1 MRSMLFAPGNK
12 YELLQKF
19 SKIQPDIAII
29 DLEDAVPDSEKQ
41 VARENLQKYAQE
53 DKTAV
58 TTYVRVNALVSQH
71 FEEDIRSIP
80 PQIAGIVIPK
90 VNDASDIE
98 RATQAIERNSVSAKI
113 LVGIETVKGLMSV
126 QDIFGTASVF
136 AAYFGAED
144 YVHDLGG
151 LRTDGNDEVL
161 FARTQI
167 GISSR
172 LFGVPVVDQIVA
184 DFSDSERFMKEAQQ
198 AKSLGFTGKLC
209 IHPSQVPLANQSFSS
224 TPEEIQQA
232 IELLKVYDE
241 AVANGTASIV
251 HDGQMVD
258 EALAKQARRI
268 LSQNTLCYRHGR
280 N

>member
-1 MRSMLFAPGNK
+1 MSQKMRSMLFAPGNK

-53 DKTAV
+53 DKTAA

-144 YVHDLGG
+144 YIHDLGG
-151 LRTDGNDEVL
+151 LRTDGNNEVL

-268 LSQNTLCYRHGR
+268 LSQN
-280 N
+280 ND

>member
-1 MRSMLFAPGNK
+1 MSQKMRSMLFAPGNK

-144 YVHDLGG
+144 YIHDLGG

-251 HDGQMVD
+251 HNGQMVD

-268 LSQNTLCYRHGR
+268 LSQNNG
-280 N
+280 

>member
-1 MRSMLFAPGNK
+1 MNQKMRSMLFAPGNK

-53 DKTAV
+53 DKTAA

-98 RATQAIERNSVSAKI
+98 WATQAIERNSVSAKI

-144 YVHDLGG
+144 YIHDLGG

-268 LSQNTLCYRHGR
+268 LSQSND
-280 N
+280 

>member
-1 MRSMLFAPGNK
+1 MSQKMRSMLFAPGNK

-144 YVHDLGG
+144 YIHDLGG
-151 LRTDGNDEVL
+151 LRTDGNNEVL

-241 AVANGTASIV
+241 AVAIGTASIV
-251 HDGQMVD
+251 HNGQMVD

-268 LSQNTLCYRHGR
+268 LSQN
-280 N
+280 ND

>member
-1 MRSMLFAPGNK
+1 MSQKMRSMLFAPGNK

-19 SKIQPDIAII
+19 SKFSQILQS
-29 DLEDAVPDSEKQ
+29 LTLKTQFPDSEKQ

-53 DKTAV
+53 DKTAA
-58 TTYVRVNALVSQH
+58 TTYVRVNALVSEH

-90 VNDASDIE
+90 VNDPSDIE

-144 YVHDLGG
+144 YIHDLGG

-251 HDGQMVD
+251 YNGQMVD

-268 LSQNTLCYRHGR
+268 LSQN
-280 N
+280 ND

>member
-1 MRSMLFAPGNK
+1 MSQKMRSMLFAPGNK

-53 DKTAV
+53 DKTAA

-126 QDIFGTASVF
+126 QDIFRTASVF

-144 YVHDLGG
+144 YIHDLGG
-151 LRTDGNDEVL
+151 LRTDGNNEVL

-184 DFSDSERFMKEAQQ
+184 DFSNSERFMKEAQQ

-232 IELLKVYDE
+232 LELLKVYDE

-251 HDGQMVD
+251 HNGQMVD

-268 LSQNTLCYRHGR
+268 LSQN
-280 N
+280 ND

>member
-1 MRSMLFAPGNK
+1 MSQKMRSMLFAPGNK

-29 DLEDAVPDSEKQ
+29 DLEDAVPNSEKQ

-53 DKTAV
+53 DKTAA

-144 YVHDLGG
+144 YIHDLGG
-151 LRTDGNDEVL
+151 LRTDGNNEVL

-184 DFSDSERFMKEAQQ
+184 DFSNSERFMKEAQQ

-232 IELLKVYDE
+232 LELLKVYDE

-251 HDGQMVD
+251 HNGQMVD

-268 LSQNTLCYRHGR
+268 LSQN
-280 N
+280 ND

>member
-1 MRSMLFAPGNK
+1 MSQKMRSMLFAPGNK

-241 AVANGTASIV
+241 AVAYGTASIV

-268 LSQNTLCYRHGR
+268 LSQNDD
-280 N
+280 

>member
-1 MRSMLFAPGNK
+1 MSQKMRSMLFAPGNK

-53 DKTAV
+53 DKTAA

-144 YVHDLGG
+144 YIHDLGG

-184 DFSDSERFMKEAQQ
+184 DFSNSERFMKEAQQ

-232 IELLKVYDE
+232 IELLNVYDA

-251 HDGQMVD
+251 HNGQMVD

-268 LSQNTLCYRHGR
+268 LSQN
-280 N
+280 ND

>member
-1 MRSMLFAPGNK
+1 MSQKMRSMLFAPGNK

-53 DKTAV
+53 DKTAA

-144 YVHDLGG
+144 YIHDLGA

-251 HDGQMVD
+251 HNGQMVD

-268 LSQNTLCYRHGR
+268 LSQN
-280 N
+280 ND

>member
-1 MRSMLFAPGNK
+1 MSQKMRSMLFAPGNK

-29 DLEDAVPDSEKQ
+29 DLEDAVPNSEKQ

-53 DKTAV
+53 DKTAA

-184 DFSDSERFMKEAQQ
+184 DFSNSERFMKEAQQ

-251 HDGQMVD
+251 HNGQMVD

-268 LSQNTLCYRHGR
+268 LSQN
-280 N
+280 ND

>member
-1 MRSMLFAPGNK
+1 MNQKMRSMLFAPGNK

-268 LSQNTLCYRHGR
+268 LSQDND
-280 N
+280 

>member
-1 MRSMLFAPGNK
+1 MSQKMRSMLFAPGNK

-53 DKTAV
+53 DKTAA

-151 LRTDGNDEVL
+151 LRTDGNNEVL

-184 DFSDSERFMKEAQQ
+184 DFSNSERFMKEAQQ

-232 IELLKVYDE
+232 LELLKVYDE

-251 HDGQMVD
+251 HNGQMVD

-268 LSQNTLCYRHGR
+268 LSQN
-280 N
+280 ND

>member
-1 MRSMLFAPGNK
+1 MNQKMRSMLFAPGNK

-53 DKTAV
+53 DKTAA

-80 PQIAGIVIPK
+80 PQIAGIMIPK

-144 YVHDLGG
+144 YIHDLGG

-251 HDGQMVD
+251 HNGQMVD

-268 LSQNTLCYRHGR
+268 LSQN
-280 N
+280 ND

>member
-1 MRSMLFAPGNK
+1 MSQKMRSMLFAPGNK

-53 DKTAV
+53 DKTAA

-113 LVGIETVKGLMSV
+113 LVGIETVKGLVSV

-144 YVHDLGG
+144 YIHDLGG

-241 AVANGTASIV
+241 AFANGTASIV
-251 HDGQMVD
+251 HNGQMVD

-268 LSQNTLCYRHGR
+268 LSQN
-280 N
+280 ND

>member
-1 MRSMLFAPGNK
+1 MSQKMRSMLFAPGNK

-53 DKTAV
+53 DKTAA

-144 YVHDLGG
+144 YIHDLGG
-151 LRTDGNDEVL
+151 LRTDGNNEVL

-232 IELLKVYDE
+232 LELLKVYDE

-251 HDGQMVD
+251 HNGQMVD

-268 LSQNTLCYRHGR
+268 LSQN
-280 N
+280 ND

>member
-1 MRSMLFAPGNK
+1 MSQKMRSMLFAPGNK

-19 SKIQPDIAII
+19 SKIQPDLAII

-98 RATQAIERNSVSAKI
+98 RATQAIERYSVSAKI

-144 YVHDLGG
+144 YIHDLGG

-184 DFSDSERFMKEAQQ
+184 DFSNSERFMKEAQQ

-232 IELLKVYDE
+232 LELLKVYDE

-251 HDGQMVD
+251 HNGQMVD

-268 LSQNTLCYRHGR
+268 LSQN
-280 N
+280 ND

>member
-12 YELLQKF
+12 YKLLQKF

-251 HDGQMVD
+251 HNGQMVD

-268 LSQNTLCYRHGR
+268 LSQN
-280 N
+280 ND

>member
-1 MRSMLFAPGNK
+1 MSQKMRSMLFAPGNK

-151 LRTDGNDEVL
+151 LRTDGNNEVL

-251 HDGQMVD
+251 HNGQMVD

-268 LSQNTLCYRHGR
+268 LSQN
-280 N
+280 ND

>member
-1 MRSMLFAPGNK
+1 MSQKMRSMLFAPGNK

-144 YVHDLGG
+144 YIHDLGG
-151 LRTDGNDEVL
+151 LRTDGNNEVL

-251 HDGQMVD
+251 YNGQMVD

-268 LSQNTLCYRHGR
+268 LSQN
-280 N
+280 ND

>member
-1 MRSMLFAPGNK
+1 MNQKMRSMLFAPGNK

-53 DKTAV
+53 DKTAA

-144 YVHDLGG
+144 YIHDLGG
-151 LRTDGNDEVL
+151 LRTDGNNEVL

-268 LSQNTLCYRHGR
+268 LSQN
-280 N
+280 ND

>member
-1 MRSMLFAPGNK
+1 MSQKMRSMLFAPGNK

-53 DKTAV
+53 DKAAV

-98 RATQAIERNSVSAKI
+98 RATQEIERNSVSAKI

-126 QDIFGTASVF
+126 QEIFGTDSVF

-144 YVHDLGG
+144 YIHDLGG

-184 DFSDSERFMKEAQQ
+184 DFSDRERFMKEAQQ

-251 HDGQMVD
+251 HNGQMVD

-268 LSQNTLCYRHGR
+268 LSQN
-280 N
+280 ND

>member
-1 MRSMLFAPGNK
+1 MSQKMRSMLFAPGNK
-12 YELLQKF
+12 YKLLQKF

-251 HDGQMVD
+251 HNGQMVD

-268 LSQNTLCYRHGR
+268 LSQN
-280 N
+280 ND

>member
-1 MRSMLFAPGNK
+1 MSQKMRSMLFAPGNK

-29 DLEDAVPDSEKQ
+29 DLEDAVPNSEKQ

-53 DKTAV
+53 DKTAA
-58 TTYVRVNALVSQH
+58 TTYVRVNALVSEH
-71 FEEDIRSIP
+71 FEEDIRSMP

-90 VNDASDIE
+90 VNDPSDIE

-144 YVHDLGG
+144 YIHDLGG

-251 HDGQMVD
+251 YDGQMVD

-268 LSQNTLCYRHGR
+268 LSQN
-280 N
+280 ND

>member
-1 MRSMLFAPGNK
+1 MSQKMRSMLFAPGNK

-53 DKTAV
+53 DKTAA

-126 QDIFGTASVF
+126 QDIFRTASVF

-144 YVHDLGG
+144 YIHDLGG

-184 DFSDSERFMKEAQQ
+184 DFSNSERFMKEAQQ

-232 IELLKVYDE
+232 LELLKVYDE
-241 AVANGTASIV
+241 VVANGTASIV
-251 HDGQMVD
+251 HNGQMVD

-268 LSQNTLCYRHGR
+268 LSQN
-280 N
+280 ND

>member
-1 MRSMLFAPGNK
+1 MSQKMRSMLFAPGNK

-29 DLEDAVPDSEKQ
+29 DLEDAVPDSEKK

-53 DKTAV
+53 DKTAA

-98 RATQAIERNSVSAKI
+98 RATQAIERYSVSAKI

-144 YVHDLGG
+144 YIHDLGG
-151 LRTDGNDEVL
+151 LRTDGNNEVL

-184 DFSDSERFMKEAQQ
+184 DFSNSERFMKEAQQ

-232 IELLKVYDE
+232 LELLKVYDE

-251 HDGQMVD
+251 HNGQMVD

-268 LSQNTLCYRHGR
+268 LSQN
-280 N
+280 ND

>member
-1 MRSMLFAPGNK
+1 MSQKMRSMLFAPGNK

-29 DLEDAVPDSEKQ
+29 DLEDAVPDSEKK

-151 LRTDGNDEVL
+151 LRTDGNNEVL

-251 HDGQMVD
+251 HNGQMVD

-268 LSQNTLCYRHGR
+268 LSQN
-280 N
+280 ND

>member
-1 MRSMLFAPGNK
+1 MNQKMRSMLFAPGNK

-53 DKTAV
+53 DKTAA

-144 YVHDLGG
+144 YIHDLGG

-232 IELLKVYDE
+232 IELLKVYDA

-251 HDGQMVD
+251 HNGQMVD

-268 LSQNTLCYRHGR
+268 LSQN
-280 N
+280 ND

>member
-1 MRSMLFAPGNK
+1 MSQKMRSMLFAPGNK

-98 RATQAIERNSVSAKI
+98 WATQAIERNSVSAKI

-144 YVHDLGG
+144 YIHDLGG

-251 HDGQMVD
+251 HNGQMVD

-268 LSQNTLCYRHGR
+268 LSQN
-280 N
+280 ND

>member
-1 MRSMLFAPGNK
+1 MSQKMRSMLFAPGNK

-29 DLEDAVPDSEKQ
+29 DLEDAVPDSEKK

-151 LRTDGNDEVL
+151 LRTDGNTEVL

-251 HDGQMVD
+251 HNGQMVD

-268 LSQNTLCYRHGR
+268 LSQN
-280 N
+280 ND

>member
-1 MRSMLFAPGNK
+1 MSQKMRSMLFAPGNK

-53 DKTAV
+53 DKTAA

-144 YVHDLGG
+144 YIHDLGG
-151 LRTDGNDEVL
+151 LRTDGNNEVL

-184 DFSDSERFMKEAQQ
+184 DFSNSERFMKEAQQ

-251 HDGQMVD
+251 HNGQMVD

-268 LSQNTLCYRHGR
+268 LSQN
-280 N
+280 ND

>member
-1 MRSMLFAPGNK
+1 MSQKMRSMLFAPGNK

-29 DLEDAVPDSEKQ
+29 DLEDAVPDSEKK

-144 YVHDLGG
+144 YIHDLGG
-151 LRTDGNDEVL
+151 LRTDGNTEVL

-251 HDGQMVD
+251 HNGQMVD

-268 LSQNTLCYRHGR
+268 LSQN
-280 N
+280 ND

>member
-1 MRSMLFAPGNK
+1 MNQKMRSMLFAPGNK

-53 DKTAV
+53 DKTAA

-126 QDIFGTASVF
+126 QDIFSTASVF

-144 YVHDLGG
+144 YIHDLGG

-251 HDGQMVD
+251 HNGQMVD

-268 LSQNTLCYRHGR
+268 LSQN
-280 N
+280 ND

>member
-1 MRSMLFAPGNK
+1 MSQKMRSMLFAPGNK

-126 QDIFGTASVF
+126 QDIFGTDSVF

-144 YVHDLGG
+144 YIHDLGG

-251 HDGQMVD
+251 HNGQMVD

-268 LSQNTLCYRHGR
+268 LSQN
-280 N
+280 ND

>member
-1 MRSMLFAPGNK
+1 MSQKMRSMLFAPGNK

-98 RATQAIERNSVSAKI
+98 RATQAIERYSVSAKI

-144 YVHDLGG
+144 YIHDLGG
-151 LRTDGNDEVL
+151 LRTDGNNEVL

-251 HDGQMVD
+251 HNGQMVD

-268 LSQNTLCYRHGR
+268 LSQN
-280 N
+280 ND

>member
-1 MRSMLFAPGNK
+1 MSQKMRSMLFAPGNK

-53 DKTAV
+53 DKTAA

-98 RATQAIERNSVSAKI
+98 RATQAIERYSVSAKI

-144 YVHDLGG
+144 YIHDLGG
-151 LRTDGNDEVL
+151 LRTDGNNEVL

-268 LSQNTLCYRHGR
+268 LSQN
-280 N
+280 ND

>member
-1 MRSMLFAPGNK
+1 MSQKMRSMLFAPGNK

-144 YVHDLGG
+144 YIHDLGG

-251 HDGQMVD
+251 YNGQMVD

-268 LSQNTLCYRHGR
+268 LSQN
-280 N
+280 ND

>member
-1 MRSMLFAPGNK
+1 MSQKMRSMLFAPGNK

-53 DKTAV
+53 YKTAV

-98 RATQAIERNSVSAKI
+98 RATQAIERYSVSAKI

-144 YVHDLGG
+144 YIHDLGG
-151 LRTDGNDEVL
+151 LRTDGNDVVL

-232 IELLKVYDE
+232 LELLKVYDE

-251 HDGQMVD
+251 HNGQMVD

-268 LSQNTLCYRHGR
+268 LSQN
-280 N
+280 ND

>member
-1 MRSMLFAPGNK
+1 MSQKMRSMLFAPGNK

-53 DKTAV
+53 DKTAA

-98 RATQAIERNSVSAKI
+98 RATQAIERYSVSAKI

-144 YVHDLGG
+144 YIHDLGG

-184 DFSDSERFMKEAQQ
+184 VFSNSERFMKEAQQ

-232 IELLKVYDE
+232 IELLNVYDA

-251 HDGQMVD
+251 HNGQMVD

-268 LSQNTLCYRHGR
+268 LSQN
-280 N
+280 ND